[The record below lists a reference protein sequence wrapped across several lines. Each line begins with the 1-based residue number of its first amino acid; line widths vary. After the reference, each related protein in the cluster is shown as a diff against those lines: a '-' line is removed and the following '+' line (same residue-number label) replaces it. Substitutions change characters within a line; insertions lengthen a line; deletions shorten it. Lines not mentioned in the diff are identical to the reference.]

1 MHNEIK
7 MSFSVDEEMLDL
19 VYTIIDKD
27 EQVILQ
33 PFELDKPYDILLVI
47 PCKGRRSLLETT
59 VKVLKAEQ
67 AKTTLHIAIVI
78 VEHSETPEF
87 KDYCKAEGLGW
98 IYIPLFGGLGYPIG
112 QFNRSLCFDIGFLYG
127 PPRTYYMMH
136 DNDLLV
142 PDHFFN
148 KVKTYLDRGSV
159 ALQPY
164 SDRFVWQTSKDF
176 SEKLQADVSI
186 FYAGLDETKVCTTNE
201 YGGKG
206 SSILVKSDL
215 YVKVGGYD
223 PHLFWGYAPEDQLF
237 WTKLTYFTSIETAE
251 DPRIPFIHLWHPN
264 AGSANPLLHKMEGF
278 NEVIKILDSSEVIG
292 YIQKKSDHF
301 KTIID
306 TLSKR

>member
-1 MHNEIK
+1 MD
-7 MSFSVDEEMLDL
+7 FSVDIDQLDIL
-19 VYTIIDKD
+19 YTIIDNKD

-33 PFELDKPYDILLVI
+33 PFELDKPYDILIVI

-59 VKVLKAEQ
+59 VKVLKTEI
-67 AKTTLHIAIVI
+67 AKTTLEIAIII
-78 VEHSETPEF
+78 VEHSEAPEF
-87 KDYCKAEGLGW
+87 KEYSKTEDLGW
-98 IYIPLFGGLGYPIG
+98 IYIPMLGGLGSPLG

-142 PDHFFN
+142 PDHFFD
-148 KVKTYLDRGSV
+148 KVKTYLDHGSV

-164 SDRFVWQTSKDF
+164 SDHFVWQTSKEF
-176 SEKLQADVSI
+176 SEKLQADLSL
-186 FYAGLDETKVCTTNE
+186 FYAGLDETVVCTPNGF
-201 YGGKG
+201 GGKG

-223 PHLFWGYAPEDQLF
+223 PHIFWGYAPEDQLF
-237 WTKLTYFTSIETAE
+237 WTKLEYFTSIKTAE
-251 DPRIPFIHLWHPN
+251 NPRIPFIHLWHPN
-264 AGSANPLLHKMEGF
+264 AGPSNPLLWKMEGF
-278 NEVIKILDSSEVIG
+278 IKLIKTLNSSELVA

-301 KTIID
+301 KTIVD

>member
-1 MHNEIK
+1 MD
-7 MSFSVDEEMLDL
+7 FSVDIDQLDIL
-19 VYTIIDKD
+19 YTMIDNKD

-33 PFELDKPYDILLVI
+33 TFELDNPYDILLVI

-59 VKVLKAEQ
+59 VKVLKTEI
-67 AKTTLHIAIVI
+67 AKTTLHIAIII
-78 VEHSETPEF
+78 VEHSEAPEF
-87 KDYCKAEGLGW
+87 KDYSKKEGLGW
-98 IYIPLFGGLGYPIG
+98 IHIPMLGGLGSPLG

-127 PPRTYYMMH
+127 PPHKYYMMH

-142 PDHFFN
+142 PDHFFD

-164 SDRFVWQTSKDF
+164 SDHFVWQTSKEF
-176 SEKLQADVSI
+176 SEKLQADLSI
-186 FYAGLDETKVCTTNE
+186 FYAGIDERVECKTNG

-223 PHLFWGYAPEDQLF
+223 PHIFFGYAPEDQLF
-237 WTKLTYFTSIETAE
+237 WTKLEYFTSIETAE
-251 DPRIPFIHLWHPN
+251 NPRIPFIHLWHPN
-264 AGSANPLLHKMEGF
+264 AGPSNPLLRKMEGF
-278 NEVIKILDSSEVIG
+278 IKLIKTLDSSEVVA

>member
-1 MHNEIK
+1 MD
-7 MSFSVDEEMLDL
+7 FSVDIEQLDIL
-19 VYTIIDKD
+19 YTIINNKD

-33 PFELDKPYDILLVI
+33 PFEVEKPYDILLVI

-59 VKVLKAEQ
+59 VKVLKTEK
-67 AKTTLHIAIVI
+67 AKTSLEIAIVI

-87 KDYCKAEGLGW
+87 KDYSKTEGFGW
-98 IYIPLFGGLGYPIG
+98 IHIPIVGGLGSPLG

-127 PPRTYYMMH
+127 PPCKYYMMH

-148 KVKTYLDRGSV
+148 KVKAYLDRGSV

-164 SDRFVWQTSKDF
+164 SDHFVWQTSKEF
-176 SEKLQADVSI
+176 SEKLQADLSI
-186 FYAGLDETKVCTTNE
+186 FYAGFDETIVCTPNG

-215 YVKVGGYD
+215 YIKVGGYD
-223 PHLFWGYAPEDQLF
+223 PHIFWGYAPEDQLF
-237 WTKLTYFTSIETAE
+237 WTKLECMTTIETAE
-251 DPRIPFIHLWHPN
+251 NPRIPFIHLWHPN
-264 AGSANPLLHKMEGF
+264 AGPLNPFLRKMEGF
-278 NEVIKILDSSEVIG
+278 IKLIKTLDSSEVLA

-301 KTIID
+301 KTIIPN
-306 TLSKR
+306 SFYHS